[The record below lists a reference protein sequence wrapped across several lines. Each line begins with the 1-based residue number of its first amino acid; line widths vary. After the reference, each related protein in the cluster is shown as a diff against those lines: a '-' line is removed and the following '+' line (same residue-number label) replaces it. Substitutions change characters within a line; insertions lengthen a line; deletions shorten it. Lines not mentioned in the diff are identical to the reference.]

1 MGAWRN
7 HSWLLTFAGG
17 TLGGKHTL
25 AVNLNSLKADTP
37 DPFKIFYLLNLA
49 SSLKVKTGKI
59 YHGFIVKQINDEN
72 DPLFKEVSVMK
83 NKLTGVLATALVVTM
98 ILPTGAKAFSESKTT
113 VVTGEEV
120 ASQEL
125 KKIAAEKAELL
136 TKSHGAASVQYAL
149 IDNGKLILSGQAG
162 KNDMEGEKPLT
173 KDTLYG
179 IGSVSKM
186 YATAAVMKLVDEG
199 KVDLDAPVVRYVPD
213 FKMKDGRYKRI
224 TPRMLLNHSSG
235 LQGSTLG
242 NAFLFNDNDTYAHD
256 TLLQQLSNQNLKADL
271 VLSRYTV
278 TMVLRWPKFWWKE
291 LVV

>member
-1 MGAWRN
+1 
-7 HSWLLTFAGG
+7 
-17 TLGGKHTL
+17 
-25 AVNLNSLKADTP
+25 
-37 DPFKIFYLLNLA
+37 
-49 SSLKVKTGKI
+49 
-59 YHGFIVKQINDEN
+59 
-72 DPLFKEVSVMK
+72 MK
-83 NKLTGVLATALVVTM
+83 NKLTGVLATALAVTM
-98 ILPTGAKAFSESKTT
+98 ILPTGVKAFSESETT

-136 TKSHGAASVQYAL
+136 TKSYEANSVQYAL

-162 KNDMEGEKPLT
+162 KNDLEGEKPLT
-173 KDTLYG
+173 KDTQYG

-213 FKMKDGRYKRI
+213 FKMKDGRSKRI

-256 TLLQQLSNQNLKADL
+256 TLLQQ
-271 VLSRYTV
+271 
-278 TMVLRWPKFWWKE
+278 
-291 LVV
+291 